1 MQQLFLF
8 GSNEK
13 TQNVVTRAQLI
24 PAISSALGNL
34 MSTESPVLRRKVES
48 LVPEPAAG
56 SGLDKVLDELHRRT
70 QILLLRSARDQKIKT
85 CLPRVN
91 ASSAH
96 PPELVLSQEGSS
108 VPNTSAGND
117 FTDFASLDYARE
129 ILHGQ
134 DDSQSHESRLG
145 LSDHSLMHLDSGSS
159 YGFAKYRTG
168 SAESDG
174 IDLAPEGGYMDSD
187 MEDAERIDDDVVS
200 YTSEGLP
207 EYGDLYDEHCVGDE
221 VIDLTHSEPEYQE
234 QRLNPDEAHQQ
245 YAMGTAD
252 FYDESDRY
260 EYYYETS
267 DIEGAVQPTAHVFV
281 DYSADSSRA
290 AGNLE
295 DAGVDYPDFIADEDE
310 VICDGIYE
318 HLANDGT
325 YFGEGPN
332 GHWETND
339 DYYQGAMLHGG
350 GLDQEAGPD
359 YITAGHVHHNEQA
372 EAAESNTRVG
382 WHGQVLQDW
391 SQVPRNYAYHGTE
404 EQWVRPGPHP
414 TTLTSRLADYQ

>member
-1 MQQLFLF
+1 MRQLFLF

-34 MSTESPVLRRKVES
+34 MSTQSPVLRRKVES

-70 QILLLRSARDQKIKT
+70 QILLLRSSRDQKIKT
-85 CLPRVN
+85 CVPRVN
-91 ASSAH
+91 ALSAH
-96 PPELVLSQEGSS
+96 PPDLVLSQEG
-108 VPNTSAGND
+108 G
-117 FTDFASLDYARE
+117 
-129 ILHGQ
+129 
-134 DDSQSHESRLG
+134 
-145 LSDHSLMHLDSGSS
+145 
-159 YGFAKYRTG
+159 
-168 SAESDG
+168 AEW
-174 IDLAPEGGYMDSD
+174 
-187 MEDAERIDDDVVS
+187 IDDDVVS

-207 EYGDLYDEHCVGDE
+207 EYGDLYDEHCVGGE
-221 VIDLTHSEPEYQE
+221 VVDLTHSEPEYQE
-234 QRLNPDEAHQQ
+234 QRLAPDEAHQQ
-245 YAMGTAD
+245 YAMDTAD

-260 EYYYETS
+260 EYYYEMS

-295 DAGVDYPDFIADEDE
+295 DAGDDYPDFVADEDD
-310 VICDGIYE
+310 VICDDTYE
-318 HLANDGT
+318 HLGDDGT
-325 YFGEGPN
+325 YFDEGPN
-332 GHWETND
+332 DSWETSD

-350 GLDQEAGPD
+350 GLDQQAGPD